1 MKRWIAAA
9 LVCVL
14 MISGAMADTEKS
26 RRDQLITDLYKV
38 LHTTPE
44 KAQETIE
51 KDLEILD
58 HDPLLTAVAGHWQ
71 EVYLDSDYPIY
82 DYRKDDPTALEIET
96 PIKHAFVVLGY
107 CLKDG
112 EMEEEL
118 KERCRA
124 AAKIAKAYPRSIV
137 ICTGGRTGLNNPY
150 AHTEAGEM
158 CKFLVDVCGISP
170 SRIYLDRK
178 AMTTVDNV
186 RNTFEILRKEGIETI
201 TVVTSAYHIRWAMV
215 LFYAAAEMNNRGE
228 DPYEVRI
235 IGNWCCNVKPPVGYD
250 ELNELIAASQLRT
263 LLAGK

>member
-14 MISGAMADTEKS
+14 MISGALADTEKS
-26 RRDQLITDLYKV
+26 GRDRLITDLYKA
-38 LHTTPE
+38 LSMTAE
-44 KAQETIE
+44 QAQETIE
-51 KDLEILD
+51 KDLEALD
-58 HDPLLTAVAGHWQ
+58 NDPMLTAVAGHWQ
-71 EVYLDSDYPIY
+71 EVYLDPDYTIH

-137 ICTGGRTGLNNPY
+137 ICTGGKTGINNLY
-150 AHTEAGEM
+150 GHTEAGEM

-178 AMTTVDNV
+178 ALSTVDNV
-186 RNTFEILRKEGIETI
+186 WNTFEILREEGIETI
-201 TVVTSAYHIRWAMV
+201 TVVTSAYHIRWATV
-215 LFYAAAEMNNRGE
+215 LFCAAAEMNRRGE
-228 DPYEVRI
+228 DPYDVQI
-235 IGNWCCNVKPPVGYD
+235 IGNWCCNVKPPQGYND
-250 ELNELIAASQLRT
+250 LNGLIAANQLRT